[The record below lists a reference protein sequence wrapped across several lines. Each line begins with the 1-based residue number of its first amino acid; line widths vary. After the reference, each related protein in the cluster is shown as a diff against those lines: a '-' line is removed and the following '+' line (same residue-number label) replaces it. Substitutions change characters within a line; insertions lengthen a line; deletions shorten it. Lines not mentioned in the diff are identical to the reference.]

1 MHKEQV
7 HGGLKLRAKLANAST
22 EEKASE
28 LKSDYGWQVARTE
41 RSTEAV
47 SSGALTEAARELLMA
62 IMGAQRGSQ
71 RAGRA
76 SDVGTCGTNSR

>member
-1 MHKEQV
+1 MAMGNADEGFSEMHKEQV

-41 RSTEAV
+41 RSQKQF
-47 SSGALTEAARELLMA
+47 L
-62 IMGAQRGSQ
+62 RGH
-71 RAGRA
+71 
-76 SDVGTCGTNSR
+76 